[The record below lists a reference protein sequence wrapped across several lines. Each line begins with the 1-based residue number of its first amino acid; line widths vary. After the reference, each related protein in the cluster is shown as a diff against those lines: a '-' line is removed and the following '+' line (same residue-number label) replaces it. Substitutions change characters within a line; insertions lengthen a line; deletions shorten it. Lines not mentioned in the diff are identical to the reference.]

1 MRDRDTVVKGW
12 TESYKYKTKI
22 KITELWLRNGRRML
36 KRAPFTNNMF
46 LDKNEGKNGYF
57 SGGYINFLILYIKG
71 QKLIKWKHI

>member
-1 MRDRDTVVKGW
+1 
-12 TESYKYKTKI
+12 
-22 KITELWLRNGRRML
+22 ML